1 MIGSTVNPALGR
13 IDYSPITQGAQSA
26 AQSIQNAGQIT
37 GQMYSNLG
45 STIGNQLTTSVQQ
58 YQKNKEER
66 DFYETAVRSKMGEAI
81 QSMNQFKA
89 NPGLY
94 NGKAPIRPEMLE
106 SISVEDIP
114 KISIGKLKSY
124 TNELDGIL
132 QKSRGA
138 LAEANAI
145 RQYEK
150 DIQATQNDKFLGK
163 ALMSTQGL
171 KVQDGVSTRSIKQDF
186 QRRDEGLEALN
197 YGESVKRGK
206 VTSALSLPSV
216 KPADYNAIPDSVKNF
231 LVINSVTGAAE
242 LNKDEVDKFN
252 NYSERVL
259 ADKASYRYNV
269 ERGTLPKIKIERF
282 GGRDEFGVP
291 SPGTSRVIEIE
302 MPMNSKEKIAA
313 NNVYQS
319 SLQSLA
325 QMQET
330 KKALDQ
336 AEQIAKGEAQGAS
349 PAEIKT
355 FISSDFNLTTLQ
367 SSAFK
372 YVTKPEFRDATGEEK
387 ADKVVS
393 EYLKQGGELGFD
405 FLSKVKTAF
414 KADVEMQDLGGGMGF
429 VRVGNNVK
437 FFNKNDVKA
446 PSAAMFKLMDNK
458 QYQATLT
465 YSAGYP
471 TWESVPQA
479 IKQALAESGAIH
491 NSGDG
496 VLQVSAIEAWGKR
509 RSELT
514 GGQVSVPPN
523 MLVKPAASPPIGF
536 TPTQP
541 VR

>member
-13 IDYSPITQGAQSA
+13 IDYSPIVQGAQSA
-26 AQSIQNAGQIT
+26 AQSIQNAGQAA

-45 STIGNQLTTSVQQ
+45 KQISGGFEQ

-94 NGKAPIRPEMLE
+94 NNKAPIRPEMLE

-114 KISIGKLKSY
+114 KISIGKLKAY

-171 KVQDGVSTRSIKQDF
+171 KVQDGVSTRSIKRDF
-186 QRRDEGLEALN
+186 GAPIEGLKALN

-216 KPADYNAIPDSVKNF
+216 KPADYSTIPDSVKNF

-242 LNKDEVDKFN
+242 LNKEEVEKFN
-252 NYSERVL
+252 SYSEKVL

-269 ERGTLPKIKIERF
+269 ERGTLPKVKIERF

-313 NNVYQS
+313 NNVYKE

-355 FISSDFNLTTLQ
+355 LISSDPNLTTLQ

-372 YVTKPEFRDATGEEK
+372 YVTKPEFRDATGAEK

-405 FLSKVKTAF
+405 FLSKVKAAF

-429 VRVGNNVK
+429 VRVGNNVN
-437 FFNKNDVKA
+437 FFNKGDVKT

-458 QYQATLT
+458 QYQSTLT
-465 YSAGYP
+465 YSASFP
-471 TWESVPQA
+471 TWESVPQV
-479 IKQALAESGAIH
+479 IKQALSEAGAIH
-491 NSGDG
+491 NPGEG
-496 VLQVSAIEAWGKR
+496 VLQVSAIEAWGRR

-523 MLVKPAASPPIGF
+523 MLVKPAAAPPIGF

>member
-45 STIGNQLTTSVQQ
+45 KQISGGFEQ

-150 DIQATQNDKFLGK
+150 DMLATQNDKFLGK

-171 KVQDGVSTRSIKQDF
+171 KVQDGVSTSIKQDF
-186 QRRDEGLEALN
+186 RAPLEGLKALN
-197 YGESVKRGK
+197 YGESVKQGK
-206 VTSALSLPSV
+206 VTSAPSLPST
-216 KPADYNAIPDSVKNF
+216 KPKDYNAIPDSVKNF
-231 LVINSVTGAAE
+231 IIINPVTEAAE
-242 LNKDEVDKFN
+242 LNTDVVDKFRKD
-252 NYSERVL
+252 YGQILSQK
-259 ADKASYRYNV
+259 ADFEKNIRTGTRPDFKV
-269 ERGTLPKIKIERF
+269 ESF
-282 GGRDEFGVP
+282 AGGVGGGFRRTQID
-291 SPGTSRVIEIE
+291 R
-302 MPMNSKEKIAA
+302 PMNPTEKIAA
-313 NNVYQS
+313 NNLYKS
-319 SLQSLA
+319 SLQQFSQA
-325 QMQET
+325 QET
-330 KKALDQ
+330 QKALEEAQ
-336 AEQIAKGEAQGAS
+336 RIVKGEAQGAS

-355 FISSDFNLTTLQ
+355 LISSDPNLTALQ
-367 SSAFK
+367 SSAFE
-372 YVTKPEFRDATGEEK
+372 YVTKPEFRDATGAEK

-405 FLSKVKTAF
+405 FLSKVKAAF

-429 VRVGNNVK
+429 VRVGNSVN
-437 FFNKNDVKA
+437 FFNKGDVKT

-458 QYQATLT
+458 QYQSTLT
-465 YSAGYP
+465 YSASFP
-471 TWESVPQA
+471 TWESVPQV
-479 IKQALAESGAIH
+479 IKQALSEAGAIH
-491 NSGDG
+491 NPGEG
-496 VLQVSAIEAWGKR
+496 VLQVSAIEAWGRR

-523 MLVKPAASPPIGF
+523 MLVKPAAAPPIGF